1 MERLHCVVQGRVQ
14 GVGFRAFVRGQA
26 LKLGLTGWVRNVGYD
41 QVEVIAEGPRN
52 QLETLLD
59 FLRRGPSA
67 ARVDTVTPEWSSATG
82 EFQGFQVRASR

>member
-41 QVEVIAEGPRN
+41 QVEVLAEGPRDR
-52 QLETLLD
+52 LETLLE

-67 ARVDTVTPEWSSATG
+67 ARVDAVVPEWSPATG
-82 EFQGFQVRASR
+82 EFRDFQVRASR